1 MDRAQRRAEGTT
13 PGREDTCGCKMRRAT
28 QRRES
33 ERDPVAMYR
42 FCIFLVYRVTAPPH
56 RAARK
61 NSQAR
66 ATQSTRPPR
75 PAFVAARTGLRSGL
89 VDPAVCGRA
98 SRSSRSPSLPGARP
112 ALPPRLHKRDQ
123 TTVHRIARRAR
134 RSRRRAHLHAPSA
147 TLILAPPLAR
157 NAAPAAQ
164 IISHLT
170 RS

>member
-66 ATQSTRPPR
+66 AAHAVDTTSPSSR
-75 PAFVAARTGLRSGL
+75 RTGLRSGL

>member
-42 FCIFLVYRVTAPPH
+42 FCIFLVYRVTAPRTAP
-56 RAARK
+56 RARTRRRSA
-61 NSQAR
+61 SHAVD
-66 ATQSTRPPR
+66 TTRPR
-75 PAFVAARTGLRSGL
+75 RRTGLRSGL